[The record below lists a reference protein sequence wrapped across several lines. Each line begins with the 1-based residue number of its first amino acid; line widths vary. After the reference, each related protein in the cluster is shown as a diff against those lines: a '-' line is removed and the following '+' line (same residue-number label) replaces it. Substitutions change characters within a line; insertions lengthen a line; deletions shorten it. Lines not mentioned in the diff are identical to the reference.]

1 MPLLKLKTGT
11 YLNYKLSRGGMEVVD
26 VDPRKPVVVL
36 SVLARS
42 FATTQSFVLTLISP
56 ML

>member
-36 SVLARS
+36 SVLVPRLPPGS
-42 FATTQSFVLTLISP
+42 TLC
-56 ML
+56 